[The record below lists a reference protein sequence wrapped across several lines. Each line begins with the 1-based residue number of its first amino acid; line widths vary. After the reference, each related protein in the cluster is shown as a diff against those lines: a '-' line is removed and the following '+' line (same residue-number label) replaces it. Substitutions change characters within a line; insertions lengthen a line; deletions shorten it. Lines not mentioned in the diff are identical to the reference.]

1 MEFLEKIMPNVV
13 AISDQFLEATWETL
27 FMTIITCLFAFAIG
41 LVVGVFLVLYM
52 PGGLKENKA
61 VYNVLDKVVNIGR
74 SIPFVI
80 LIALLGGFTRL
91 IMGTAIGTAGALVP
105 LIVGTI
111 PFYARQVQNALL
123 EIDPGVIEAALAMG
137 STTTEIVSRVYLK
150 EAIPGLIR
158 VSALTVINV
167 IGLTAMAGVVGGG
180 GLGDL
185 AINRGYQRYQNDV
198 ILVATLLILIM
209 VFISQAVAD
218 RLVKHFEH

>member
-13 AISDQFLEATWETL
+13 AISDQFVEATWETL
-27 FMTIITCLFAFAIG
+27 FMTVITCFFAFAIG
-41 LVVGVFLVLYM
+41 LVIGVFLVLYM

-137 STTTEIVSRVYLK
+137 STTTEIVTRVYLK

-158 VSALTVINV
+158 VSALTIINV

>member
-1 MEFLEKIMPNVV
+1 MEFLEKIIPNVV
-13 AISDQFLEATWETL
+13 AISDQFVEATWETL
-27 FMTIITCLFAFAIG
+27 FMTVITCLFAFAIG
-41 LVVGVFLVLYM
+41 LVIGVFLVLYM

-137 STTTEIVSRVYLK
+137 STTTEIVTRVYLK

>member
-13 AISDQFLEATWETL
+13 AISDQFVEATWETL
-27 FMTIITCLFAFAIG
+27 FMTVITCLFAFAIG
-41 LVVGVFLVLYM
+41 LVIGVFLVLYM

>member
-13 AISDQFLEATWETL
+13 AISDQFVEATWETL
-27 FMTIITCLFAFAIG
+27 FMTVITCLFAFAIG
-41 LVVGVFLVLYM
+41 LVIGVFLVLYM

-137 STTTEIVSRVYLK
+137 STTSEIVTRVYLK

>member
-13 AISDQFLEATWETL
+13 AISDQFVEATWETL
-27 FMTIITCLFAFAIG
+27 FMTVITCLFAFAIG
-41 LVVGVFLVLYM
+41 LVIGVFLVLYM

-137 STTTEIVSRVYLK
+137 STTTEIVTRVYLK

-167 IGLTAMAGVVGGG
+167 IGLTAMAGAVGGG

>member
-13 AISDQFLEATWETL
+13 AISDQFVEATWETL
-27 FMTIITCLFAFAIG
+27 FMTVITCLFAFAIG
-41 LVVGVFLVLYM
+41 LVIGVFLVLYM

-137 STTTEIVSRVYLK
+137 STTTEIVTRVYLK

>member
-13 AISDQFLEATWETL
+13 AISDQFVEATWETL
-27 FMTIITCLFAFAIG
+27 FMTVITCLFAFAIG
-41 LVVGVFLVLYM
+41 LVIGVFLVLYM

-137 STTTEIVSRVYLK
+137 STTTEIVTRVYLK

-158 VSALTVINV
+158 VSALTIINV

>member
-13 AISDQFLEATWETL
+13 AISDQFVEATWETL
-27 FMTIITCLFAFAIG
+27 FMTVITCFFAFAIG
-41 LVVGVFLVLYM
+41 LVIGVFLVLYM

-80 LIALLGGFTRL
+80 LIALLGGFPRL

-137 STTTEIVSRVYLK
+137 STTTEIVTRVYLK

-158 VSALTVINV
+158 VSALTIINV